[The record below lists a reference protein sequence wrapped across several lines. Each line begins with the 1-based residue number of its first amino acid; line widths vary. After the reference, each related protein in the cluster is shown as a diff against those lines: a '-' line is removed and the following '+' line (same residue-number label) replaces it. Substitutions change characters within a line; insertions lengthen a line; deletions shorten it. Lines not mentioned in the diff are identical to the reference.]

1 MTYEASEDWCR
12 FLMWCLITLIEKDE
26 INREIT
32 WMFLMFK
39 LLSLFKELPN
49 NGVMLVYVSGDG
61 YFGNAKA
68 GEEGKYTSVAFST
81 RSSLF
86 ISGRCFIIACNV
98 CFYDSWLV
106 PSSLALPKTCKNQ
119 LVAYHKNCSHDS
131 FLRRSFYLVRSLRTG
146 RRRYEPQKNIKRGS
160 SETNEN
166 KPEGCSLVRWVIS
179 IIVNYYII
187 YFFSEHESLLD
198 SLFTASRPHP
208 QK

>member
-1 MTYEASEDWCR
+1 MASCWFMCPV
-12 FLMWCLITLIEKDE
+12 MVTLEMRKLEK
-26 INREIT
+26 
-32 WMFLMFK
+32 K
-39 LLSLFKELPN
+39 
-49 NGVMLVYVSGDG
+49 V
-61 YFGNAKA
+61 
-68 GEEGKYTSVAFST
+68 ST
-81 RSSLF
+81 RH
-86 ISGRCFIIACNV
+86 SGRCFIIACNV

-146 RRRYEPQKNIKRGS
+146 RCRYEPQKNIKRGS

-179 IIVNYYII
+179 IIVNYYNI

-198 SLFTASRPHP
+198 SLFTASRPHS
-208 QK
+208 QKWNVQRKFLVCLNVFGLTRTV